1 MDFSKFTPE
10 ILLKKVNAMLKFID
24 ESKHILPVDCELVSQ
39 LESFSV
45 GDIDLTDKN
54 SLITLLIIMTKYQSE
69 MKNIIKEE
77 NKKLEEQ
84 EKLEEKRKQEEA
96 KVIREEQERLIKE
109 TCIHDLNL
117 FTRLKFRFFN
127 LVEKDPENESDEINS
142 FSPPF
147 FTSREEQFE
156 QELKSRTFKLFKA
169 TYDSSEILDKEEYK
183 IKNLNKTFATAISED
198 FSKYIFACFRVTNDA
213 IFESYWISN
222 YNGDINHL
230 MKDYNF
236 NFEKIS
242 DIDQFILSF
251 NKTTDENVINEVY
264 AR

>member
-10 ILLKKVNAMLKFID
+10 ILLKKVNALLKFID
-24 ESKHILPVDCELVSQ
+24 ESKHILPIDCELVSQ
-39 LESFSV
+39 IESFSV
-45 GDIDLTDKN
+45 SDVDLSDNDK
-54 SLITLLIIMTKYQSE
+54 LINLLTVMTKFQNE

-77 NKKLEEQ
+77 TKKREEQ

-96 KVIREEQERLIKE
+96 KAFREEQERLIKE

-127 LVEKDPENESDEINS
+127 LVVFDPENESDEINS

-147 FTSREEQFE
+147 FTSRDEQFE
-156 QELKSRTFKLFKA
+156 QELKSRSFKLFKA
-169 TYDSSEILDKEEYK
+169 TYDSSEVLDREKYK
-183 IKNLNKTFATAISED
+183 IKNLNKTFASSISED
-198 FSKYIFACFRVTNDA
+198 FSRYIFACFRVTNDA

-222 YNGDINHL
+222 YNGDINDL
-230 MKDYNF
+230 MKDYSF
-236 NFEKIS
+236 TFEEIS
-242 DIDQFILSF
+242 DIDQFISCF
-251 NKTTDENVINEVY
+251 NKTKDENVINEVY